1 MERSLL
7 VGAVGLRIFLISS
20 RHWMQSRLISMD
32 RTREFNLLQMTLITL
47 KSLVSLLNL
56 MSVLFSLTP
65 TVEKVDSLNSIF
77 RIVTDIL
84 LRKVILRLTETL
96 EIGTICPYGM
106 LVICSSELSLLSVTR
121 QLLSFMLPVQ
131 STSSNGL
138 ISFKESYSQVCLV
151 KSTFY

>member
-56 MSVLFSLTP
+56 MSVLFS
-65 TVEKVDSLNSIF
+65 
-77 RIVTDIL
+77 
-84 LRKVILRLTETL
+84 
-96 EIGTICPYGM
+96 
-106 LVICSSELSLLSVTR
+106 
-121 QLLSFMLPVQ
+121 
-131 STSSNGL
+131 
-138 ISFKESYSQVCLV
+138 
-151 KSTFY
+151 